1 MVLFIYLNILTLKL
15 LDKFNVV
22 LLKTIVQSAYTILIN
37 TE

>member
-15 LDKFNVV
+15 LDKCNVV